1 MEDLLTIVLVV
12 IAIIVK
18 VRNGMK
24 NTAEEAVPSP
34 AEQPTDW
41 EGEHPPYVLV
51 DEEELVEDTEKKSKI
66 EQMMAM
72 APGLLVRFQKREK
85 SISGPKVAPKP
96 VINKPA
102 TKPIVTRKAES
113 HCEYN
118 INRELHSTQGARR
131 AFIYSEI
138 FKKKYE

>member
-18 VRNGMK
+18 VRNGRK

-66 EQMMAM
+66 EQMMA
-72 APGLLVRFQKREK
+72 
-85 SISGPKVAPKP
+85 
-96 VINKPA
+96 INKHQ
-102 TKPIVTRKAES
+102 TVCFE
-113 HCEYN
+113 
-118 INRELHSTQGARR
+118 INHFRQ
-131 AFIYSEI
+131 F
-138 FKKKYE
+138 FF

>member
-72 APGLLVRFQKREK
+72 LGKSKDTQQAPM
-85 SISGPKVAPKP
+85 PKVAPKP

-113 HCEYN
+113 HCEHN